1 MTIRVKLFASLR
13 KKLGKSELELDLA
26 AAGQIRDVL
35 LRLGLS
41 PNDSF
46 IIMINGIH
54 CHIDQELREG
64 DVVSIFPMVAG
75 G

>member
-13 KKLGKSELELDLA
+13 KKLGKSELELDLPA
-26 AAGQIRDVL
+26 TGQIQDVL

-46 IIMINGIH
+46 IIMTNGIH
-54 CHIDQELREG
+54 SHIDQELREG